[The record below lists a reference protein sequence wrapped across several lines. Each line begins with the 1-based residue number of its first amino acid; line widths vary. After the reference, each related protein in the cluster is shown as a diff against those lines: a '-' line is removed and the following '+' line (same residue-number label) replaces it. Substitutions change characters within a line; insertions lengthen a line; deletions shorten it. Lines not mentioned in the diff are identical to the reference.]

1 MEEKKPTLFIEINDL
16 NFIFVAAEYDKNQNI
31 KIKEKFIAP
40 NEGIAHNKIINID
53 SASKII
59 KKNVELIETK
69 LNYIFKDLILIIDSF
84 DTSCINIS
92 GFKKLNG
99 SQILK
104 DNISYILNSLKS
116 VVTENEKKKTII
128 HIFNSKSILDGIQ
141 VDNLPIGL
149 FGNFYTHELTFFLI
163 EDNDLKNM
171 NQIFNKV
178 NLKINKVIL
187 KSFIEGTQLINQ
199 NKDETFF
206 KIKINKSTSN
216 VSFFEK
222 SSFRYSENFSFG
234 TDIIFKDVTKI
245 CSINHEMITHFLS
258 SAYSENRKFN
268 NTDFLEEKYFT
279 NTVYRKIRKKLIVDI
294 IDARIE
300 EIINIVFSKNINIQS
315 FKKNNIRIFVTIKD
329 RLIKDKFKFFFKS
342 HFLKELDT
350 ELDLIDDF
358 KIDPMITNTAGIS
371 TYGWKKE
378 AIPIIQP
385 KSSIITRVFKS
396 IFE

>member
-40 NEGIAHNKIINID
+40 NEGIDHNKIINID

-84 DTSCINIS
+84 DTSCVNIS

-279 NTVYRKIRKKLIVDI
+279 NTVYRKIRKQLIVDI

>member
-1 MEEKKPTLFIEINDL
+1 M
-16 NFIFVAAEYDKNQNI
+16 
-31 KIKEKFIAP
+31 
-40 NEGIAHNKIINID
+40 
-53 SASKII
+53 
-59 KKNVELIETK
+59 
-69 LNYIFKDLILIIDSF
+69 ILIIDSF
-84 DTSCINIS
+84 DTSCVNIS

-279 NTVYRKIRKKLIVDI
+279 NTVYRKIRKQLIVDI